1 MISQRDSL
9 FNALYVQTQND
20 KDIIILSADFGAP
33 ALDKITL
40 ERKAQFFHLGIS
52 EQNLIDVAIGM
63 ALKGKKVFTYAMAP
77 FISLR
82 CAEQH
87 KLAAMMN
94 LPIVNIVAGV
104 GLGYANAGPTHY
116 ATEDY
121 SLAAN
126 MIGSEIYTF
135 SDSNQVTSFVE
146 HYLSKPHHCFIRLD
160 REPLPK
166 IAIDTDFNLGFRV
179 VCGSGK
185 VGIISHGYCV
195 AKIKGIIEKHNL
207 HQKVT
212 LVDLFHS
219 KPIPESLNQ
228 QIECF
233 DRVVVIDEQIETSSV
248 GQFLALA
255 IRRDRPSLGYE
266 TISLREEFMFENVG
280 REKLVELAGINEEAI
295 LKKILL
301 QEPN

>member
-1 MISQRDSL
+1 MMTQRDSL
-9 FNALYVQTQND
+9 FDALFVQMQND

-33 ALDKITL
+33 ALDKITV
-40 ERKAQFFHLGIS
+40 ERKEQFYHLGIS

-87 KLAAMMN
+87 KLAAMMT

-135 SDSNQVTSFVE
+135 SDSDQVTSFVE
-146 HYLSKPHHCFIRLD
+146 HYISKPHHCFIRLD
-160 REPLPK
+160 RDPQPK
-166 IAIDTDFNLGFRV
+166 IAVDSDFDLGFRV

-195 AKIKGIIEKHNL
+195 AKLKSIIEKHNL
-207 HQKVT
+207 HQQVT

-219 KPIPESLNQ
+219 KPIPKSLDQ
-228 QIECF
+228 QLECF
-233 DRVVVIDEQIETSSV
+233 DRVVVIDEQIETSSL

-255 IRRDRPSLGYE
+255 IRRNRPNLGYE
-266 TISLREEFMFENVG
+266 TISLRDEFMFENVG
-280 REKLVELAGINEEAI
+280 REKLVELSGINEEAV
-295 LKKILL
+295 LEKVLSR
-301 QEPN
+301 EHD